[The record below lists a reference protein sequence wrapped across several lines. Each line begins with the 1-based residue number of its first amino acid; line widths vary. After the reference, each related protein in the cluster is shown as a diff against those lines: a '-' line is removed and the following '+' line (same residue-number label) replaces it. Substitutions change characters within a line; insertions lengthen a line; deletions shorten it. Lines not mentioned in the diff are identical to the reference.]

1 VRADYAEIFLFPTG
15 PERGL
20 RSVLG
25 PAGPSTEHPELVAR
39 DDERALEALEASD
52 GSVLLPA
59 GRSQHQLDEY
69 LSARGL
75 RDGIVAALRGEE
87 GTFGLLVVGER
98 TGDVETFNPDDRRLL
113 ETFVGHASVMLE
125 NGRLERSLAE
135 VTDLKERLRHQAFH
149 DILTGLPNRAL
160 FTERVE
166 AALANGNASPVVLFL
181 DLDDFKNINDTLG
194 HAMGDEVLSEVARR
208 VRANVRTE
216 DTAARLGGDEF
227 AVLLEAPG
235 ENGAEVVAQNLLTA
249 MREPI
254 TLGNRKTVVA
264 TSIGI
269 APASSAATGDELLR
283 NADVAMYAAKESG
296 KHRFAHYEP
305 EMHVV
310 IRRRH
315 EFEVELKLALD
326 REEIGV
332 VFEPIVN
339 LADGRIVAFE
349 ALARWFSPERGMV
362 RPAEFIPV
370 AEELG
375 LMTEI
380 GRRVLRLACQA
391 ARTWQTRYPSCA
403 QAGVSVNLSPSEL
416 ANAALADDV
425 ARALFETKL
434 SPQSLMLEITESE
447 MMRDLDVAHQRMD
460 ELRALGVK
468 LVLDDFG
475 TGRSSLERLM
485 NFPLDA
491 LKIAK
496 PFVDRLLEPT
506 EPGFIETFVQLTKSL
521 DIGCIAEGIE
531 FPVQVQQLLERGC
544 TLGQGFHFTPP
555 MTREDLDRYL
565 SISAIP
571 LISPSLSGAVG

>member
-1 VRADYAEIFLFPTG
+1 
-15 PERGL
+15 
-20 RSVLG
+20 
-25 PAGPSTEHPELVAR
+25 
-39 DDERALEALEASD
+39 
-52 GSVLLPA
+52 
-59 GRSQHQLDEY
+59 
-69 LSARGL
+69 
-75 RDGIVAALRGEE
+75 
-87 GTFGLLVVGER
+87 
-98 TGDVETFNPDDRRLL
+98 
-113 ETFVGHASVMLE
+113 M
-125 NGRLERSLAE
+125 
-135 VTDLKERLRHQAFH
+135 
-149 DILTGLPNRAL
+149 
-160 FTERVE
+160 
-166 AALANGNASPVVLFL
+166 
-181 DLDDFKNINDTLG
+181 
-194 HAMGDEVLSEVARR
+194 
-208 VRANVRTE
+208 RANVRAE

-227 AVLLEAPG
+227 AVLLDSPG
-235 ENGAEVVAQNLLTA
+235 DNGGRGRRGEPARRRCASRSRSATA
-249 MREPI
+249 
-254 TLGNRKTVVA
+254 KTVVA

-305 EMHVV
+305 EMHVQ

-326 REEIGV
+326 RDEIGV

-375 LMTEI
+375 LMSQI

-416 ANAALADDV
+416 ANASLADDV

-460 ELRALGVK
+460 ELRALGVQARARRLRHRP
-468 LVLDDFG
+468 LVARAADELPARRAQDRQAVRRPAARADASPASSRPSCSSPA
-475 TGRSSLERLM
+475 RSTSAASPR
-485 NFPLDA
+485 A
-491 LKIAK
+491 SSS
-496 PFVDRLLEPT
+496 R
-506 EPGFIETFVQLTKSL
+506 S
-521 DIGCIAEGIE
+521 
-531 FPVQVQQLLERGC
+531 QVQQLLERGC

-555 MTREDLDRYL
+555 MTREELDRYL

-571 LISPSLSGAVG
+571 LISPSLSSAVG